1 METFEFNWW
10 LLPTASVEV
19 VFATFKV
26 PGLFLFL
33 ELVASKAL
41 SSYFVSR
48 AFSSIALNFDPVEC
62 FDKWPHF
69 GLKYLFG
76 GKFAAQE
83 VGRKH
88 LNRH

>member
-1 METFEFNWW
+1 M
-10 LLPTASVEV
+10 LPTASVEV
-19 VFATFKV
+19 VFATLSV
-26 PGLFLFL
+26 PGLFLVL
-33 ELVASKAL
+33 ELVASKAYG
-41 SSYFVSR
+41 SYFVSR
-48 AFSSIALNFDPVEC
+48 ASSRIALIFDPVEHYN
-62 FDKWPHF
+62 KRPHF